1 VNDDIKTFETVFLLL
16 LAFVVVF
23 GELARRLK
31 LAYPIVLVLGGLLLG
46 LVPGLPKVPLN
57 PELFFLAVL
66 PPLLFHAA
74 WQTSLRDFRYN
85 LVSILLLA
93 FGLVAFTVTGVA
105 IAGEQLFSFLNWK
118 TGFLLGAIL
127 APTDAIAA
135 AAIAKRIGLP
145 GHITDVLEG
154 ESLINDASGLLALEF
169 ALALIMSGETP
180 SASAGILR
188 LLYLVLAGIA
198 VGLILAWTVHWLEL
212 HIDYAPIELTV
223 GLLSAYTAY
232 IVAEEIHASGVLSV
246 VTAGFYLSRKSAT
259 FFSPPVRLQA
269 YALWDTIDFVLN
281 GLVFVLIGLQLPF
294 ILAGL
299 HNYSRLTLLRDAIAI
314 NVLII
319 GLRLVWIYPSSYVAY
334 LFRRHILKQPETRPQ
349 VKQMFVT
356 GWTGMRGVLALAA
369 ALSIPETLSDSRAFP
384 GRDLILFLTFSVI
397 LITLVLQGLTLPW
410 LIGLLGLGGADED
423 RSEETYARLRMLDA
437 AQAYLNAETVSS
449 SVEAAR
455 TAADLIHHHELH
467 SGASLA
473 EQTNASALDASRR
486 QAIAIQVLNIQRQ
499 VILDLRTQGRIGDTL
514 LRTLERD
521 LDLRET
527 HALDAQS

>member
-1 VNDDIKTFETVFLLL
+1 MNGNIKTLETVFLLL
-16 LAFVVVF
+16 LGFVVFF

-74 WQTSLRDFRYN
+74 WQTSLREFRYN

-93 FGLVAFTVTGVA
+93 FGLVVFTVTGVA
-105 IAGEQLFSFLNWK
+105 IAGERLFSFLNWK

-135 AAIAKRIGLP
+135 ATIAERVGLP
-145 GHITDVLEG
+145 GQITDVLEG
-154 ESLINDASGLLALEF
+154 ESLINDASGLLTLEF

-180 SASAGILR
+180 SASVGMLR

-198 VGLILAWTVHWLEL
+198 VGLVVAWTVHWLEL

-232 IVAEEIHASGVLSV
+232 IVAEEIHASGVLAV

-281 GLVFVLIGLQLPF
+281 GLVFVLIGLQPRTP
-294 ILAGL
+294 IPVAGL
-299 HNYSRLTLLRDAIAI
+299 NRKRIELRRLSR
-314 NVLII
+314 
-319 GLRLVWIYPSSYVAY
+319 
-334 LFRRHILKQPETRPQ
+334 
-349 VKQMFVT
+349 
-356 GWTGMRGVLALAA
+356 
-369 ALSIPETLSDSRAFP
+369 
-384 GRDLILFLTFSVI
+384 
-397 LITLVLQGLTLPW
+397 
-410 LIGLLGLGGADED
+410 
-423 RSEETYARLRMLDA
+423 
-437 AQAYLNAETVSS
+437 SS
-449 SVEAAR
+449 S
-455 TAADLIHHHELH
+455 T
-467 SGASLA
+467 GK
-473 EQTNASALDASRR
+473 
-486 QAIAIQVLNIQRQ
+486 
-499 VILDLRTQGRIGDTL
+499 
-514 LRTLERD
+514 
-521 LDLRET
+521 
-527 HALDAQS
+527 